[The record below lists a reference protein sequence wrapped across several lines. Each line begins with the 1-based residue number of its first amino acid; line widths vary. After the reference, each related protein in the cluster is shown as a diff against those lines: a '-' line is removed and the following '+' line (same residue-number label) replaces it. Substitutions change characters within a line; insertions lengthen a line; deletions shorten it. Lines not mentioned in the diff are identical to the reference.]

1 MNEKTT
7 CDILI
12 RNTSILDENF
22 QIRRSIFIAIQN
34 GTILSITSEEP
45 SCLTATETIDG
56 KDLLWMPGLIDGH
69 MHTGQQL
76 LKGAVLDELPMI
88 WTRIMLPFESTLTPE
103 KMRLSASLAALEM
116 IKNGT
121 TGFVDAGSYF
131 MEEAARVYLASGL
144 RGALSH
150 SSMDQGNFPDSIRQT
165 TEEVLASEDRL
176 FDEFHGKGN
185 LKVFYSLRALM
196 NCSTA
201 LIRATAGRAT
211 ERNTFFQAHMNEY
224 AGEVNYTLEKFQL
237 RPVEYLDSLGVLN
250 ADFLS
255 AHSIMVS
262 AHERSLLAE
271 NQVKVVHCPFSNC
284 GKGVPDTPSLLVMNS
299 FWGVKN
305 ADPAVMPAKTILK
318 MATENGAHLLGEE
331 KSGVLKERFKAD
343 LISINWR
350 QPHLLATNNP
360 VNTLLECVCGNDV
373 SDSIVNGKLLMRNRQ
388 VLTLDEEKILWQ
400 AEKYFTSGEVSE

>member
-144 RGALSH
+144 RGALSIH
-150 SSMDQGNFPDSIRQT
+150 PWIR
-165 TEEVLASEDRL
+165 EIFRIPYDRL
-176 FDEFHGKGN
+176 RRKFLHRRT
-185 LKVFYSLRALM
+185 VFLM
-196 NCSTA
+196 NF
-201 LIRATAGRAT
+201 T
-211 ERNTFFQAHMNEY
+211 ERE
-224 AGEVNYTLEKFQL
+224 
-237 RPVEYLDSLGVLN
+237 
-250 ADFLS
+250 
-255 AHSIMVS
+255 I
-262 AHERSLLAE
+262 
-271 NQVKVVHCPFSNC
+271 
-284 GKGVPDTPSLLVMNS
+284 
-299 FWGVKN
+299 
-305 ADPAVMPAKTILK
+305 
-318 MATENGAHLLGEE
+318 
-331 KSGVLKERFKAD
+331 
-343 LISINWR
+343 
-350 QPHLLATNNP
+350 
-360 VNTLLECVCGNDV
+360 
-373 SDSIVNGKLLMRNRQ
+373 
-388 VLTLDEEKILWQ
+388 
-400 AEKYFTSGEVSE
+400 